1 MGEASDFEHIL
12 SLLTEGLKTVE
23 LSFDG
28 CEIDV
33 LDEPVENPT
42 MALFEGKGFRYTTYT
57 LDPNGRVASDVFA
70 LAAPFPTVNRRAIE
84 RFIENEPWQGTSDDE
99 RLVEVPAGRYGRLRL
114 TATNRE
120 PFTDDEIATLREFA
134 DAVALGYARYL
145 DIRQIQEATQRKS
158 AFLASM
164 SHELRTPMNA
174 IKGFTSLVIRRIGD
188 SIPDQHKQNLGKVI
202 QASDHLL
209 AMINDLLDLS
219 KIEAGHMDVNASQFD
234 VGHLVDYC
242 VSTVSPLVQEGVI
255 LSAEIDE
262 GIGEAHTDE
271 ARLRQMLI
279 NLASNAIKFTDS
291 GRVTVKAKMEDGQLE
306 LSVSDTGKGIPQD
319 ELVTIFDEY
328 RQVKGSDKAHK
339 GTGLGLSITK
349 KFAELLGGSV
359 GVVSEVGKGSVFTV
373 EIPVVYQGEI

>member
-188 SIPDQHKQNLGKVI
+188 SIPD
-202 QASDHLL
+202 
-209 AMINDLLDLS
+209 
-219 KIEAGHMDVNASQFD
+219 
-234 VGHLVDYC
+234 
-242 VSTVSPLVQEGVI
+242 
-255 LSAEIDE
+255 
-262 GIGEAHTDE
+262 
-271 ARLRQMLI
+271 
-279 NLASNAIKFTDS
+279 
-291 GRVTVKAKMEDGQLE
+291 
-306 LSVSDTGKGIPQD
+306 
-319 ELVTIFDEY
+319 
-328 RQVKGSDKAHK
+328 
-339 GTGLGLSITK
+339 
-349 KFAELLGGSV
+349 
-359 GVVSEVGKGSVFTV
+359 
-373 EIPVVYQGEI
+373 